1 MLIAC
6 ERYADIAMYTRD
18 DLKGVLD
25 ILKECRRPV
34 TEKDLTKALAAWEI
48 LKRKGNGDEQLA
60 KKLNNDINATEVS
73 EVKAAITA
81 GYEPWISQLQRLLK
95 IRTSDLGYWRNKCKN
110 LGMVVLILAIT
121 NLLLVG
127 GLVAVAVIA
136 TGW

>member
-25 ILKECRRPV
+25 ILKDCRQPV

-60 KKLNNDINATEVS
+60 RELNKDINATEVS

-81 GYEPWISQLQRLLK
+81 DYGPRISQLQHLLK
-95 IRTSDLGYWRNKCKN
+95 IRTSDLGYWRNKCKS

-121 NLLLVG
+121 NLLLVS

-136 TGW
+136 TWW